1 MSLHP
6 VSVRTR
12 LGAYYFAF
20 FAYIGVVAPYL
31 SLWLAARG
39 YDAPQ
44 IAFVLAMP
52 QVARV
57 FAPTLWGWIADRTG
71 WQRGI
76 VVFTAFSTLI
86 GLSALH
92 LTQSAGEVALVM
104 LAVGM
109 ISAGSMPLVEAAA
122 LVATRAKPGS
132 YGPVRLWGSVGFILT
147 ALCTGVWLD
156 YHGPSTILSILIGLS
171 AIVCLAAFG
180 IPPREAHP
188 AHASHASIGALLAR
202 ADVLAF
208 FAACMCMS
216 VAHGALYA
224 FLSIH
229 LEAAGYAKS
238 AIGALWMLGSAA
250 EIAAFIFL
258 PQLMRRFTLRTL
270 LIASFACAAVRF
282 LLIGW
287 AVQVLVLLIVALLL
301 HAATFGLFHGASLAA
316 VHRIFAG
323 RFEARGQAVYASLT
337 YGVGGAAGTLIAG
350 WTWDSL
356 GPGLAFSVSALFG
369 ALGGGFIWWRV
380 RV

>member
-1 MSLHP
+1 MSLRS
-6 VSVRTR
+6 VSVQAR

-39 YDAPQ
+39 YGAPQ
-44 IAFVLAMP
+44 IALVLAMP

-92 LTQSAGEVALVM
+92 LTQSAGEVALLM

-132 YGPVRLWGSVGFILT
+132 YGPVRLWGSIGFILT

-156 YHGPSTILSILIGLS
+156 YHGPSTILNILIGLS
-171 AIVCLAAFG
+171 ALVCVAAFG
-180 IPPREAHP
+180 IPLREAHP
-188 AHASHASIGALLAR
+188 AHASHASIGVLLVR
-202 ADVLAF
+202 ADVIAF

-350 WTWDSL
+350 WTWDLL

>member
-1 MSLHP
+1 MSVP
-6 VSVRTR
+6 VSVPAR

-39 YDAPQ
+39 YGAPQ

-57 FAPTLWGWIADRTG
+57 FAPTLWGGIADRTG

-76 VVFTAFSTLI
+76 VLFTAFSTLI

-92 LTQSAGEVALVM
+92 WTQSAGEVAAVM
-104 LAVGM
+104 LAVSIIG
-109 ISAGSMPLVEAAA
+109 AGSMPLVEAAA

-156 YHGPSTILSILIGLS
+156 YHGADTILDIILGL
-171 AIVCLAAFG
+171 AALVCVAAFG
-180 IPPREAHP
+180 IPPREAP
-188 AHASHASIGALLAR
+188 PSQASPASIGALLVR

-216 VAHGALYA
+216 VAHGTLYA

-229 LEAAGYAKS
+229 LEAAGYTKA

-250 EIAAFIFL
+250 EIAAFVFL
-258 PQLMRRFTLRTL
+258 PQLMRRFTLRAL

-287 AVQVLVLLIVALLL
+287 AVQVLALLVFALLL
-301 HAATFGLFHGASLAA
+301 HAATFGLFHGASLAV
-316 VHRIFAG
+316 VHRVFAG
-323 RFEARGQAVYASLT
+323 RLEARGQAVYASLT

-356 GPGLAFSVSALFG
+356 GPGYAFSVAALFG
-369 ALGGGFIWWRV
+369 ALGGAFIWWRV

>member
-1 MSLHP
+1 MAVP
-6 VSVRTR
+6 VQAR

-92 LTQSAGEVALVM
+92 LTQSVSEVATVM
-104 LAVGM
+104 LVVSIIG
-109 ISAGSMPLVEAAA
+109 AGSMPLVEAAA

-132 YGPVRLWGSVGFILT
+132 YGPVRLWGSVGFIVT

-156 YHGPSTILSILIGLS
+156 HHGASTILNIILGL
-171 AIVCLAAFG
+171 AALVCIAAFG
-180 IPPREAHP
+180 VPPREAHP
-188 AHASHASIGALLAR
+188 VHSENVRIGELLIR
-202 ADVLAF
+202 PDVLAF

-229 LEAAGYAKS
+229 LEAAGYTKA

-250 EIAAFIFL
+250 EIATFIFL
-258 PQLMRRFTLRTL
+258 PQLMRRFTLRAL
-270 LIASFACAAVRF
+270 LIASYMCAAVRF

-287 AVQVLVLLIVALLL
+287 AVHVLVLLIFALLL

-323 RFEARGQAVYASLT
+323 RLEARGQAVYASLT
-337 YGVGGAAGTLIAG
+337 YGIGGAAGTLIAG

-369 ALGGGFIWWRV
+369 ALGGAFIGWRV

>member
-1 MSLHP
+1 MS
-6 VSVRTR
+6 VSISVPAR

-39 YDAPQ
+39 YSAPQ

-52 QVARV
+52 QLARV

-76 VVFTAFSTLI
+76 VVFTAFSTLV

-92 LTQSAGEVALVM
+92 LTQSAGEVAAVM
-104 LAVGM
+104 LVVSIIG
-109 ISAGSMPLVEAAA
+109 AGSMPLVEAAA
-122 LVATRAKPGS
+122 LMATRARPGS
-132 YGPVRLWGSVGFILT
+132 YGPVRLWGSIGFILT
-147 ALCTGVWLD
+147 AVCTGVWLD
-156 YHGPSTILSILIGLS
+156 YHGASTILNILIGLS
-171 AIVCLAAFG
+171 ALVLVAAFG
-180 IPPREAHP
+180 IPPRESPPGEVAP
-188 AHASHASIGALLAR
+188 ASIGAVLAR
-202 ADVLAF
+202 AEVLAF

-229 LEAAGYAKS
+229 LEAAGYAKT

-250 EIAAFIFL
+250 EIAAFVFL
-258 PQLMRRFTLRTL
+258 PQLMRRYTLRAL
-270 LIASFACAAVRF
+270 LLFSFACAAVRF
-282 LLIGW
+282 VLIGW
-287 AVQVLVLLIVALLL
+287 AVHVLALLILALLL

-316 VHRIFAG
+316 VHRFFAG
-323 RFEARGQAVYASLT
+323 RLEARGQAVYASLT
-337 YGVGGAAGTLIAG
+337 YGIGGAAGTLIAG
-350 WTWDSL
+350 WAWETM
-356 GPGLAFSVSALFG
+356 GPGFAFSISALFG
-369 ALGGGFIWWRV
+369 ALGGAFIGWRV

>member
-1 MSLHP
+1 
-6 VSVRTR
+6 
-12 LGAYYFAF
+12 
-20 FAYIGVVAPYL
+20 VAPYL

-39 YDAPQ
+39 YGAPQ

-57 FAPTLWGWIADRTG
+57 FAPTLWGWVADRTG

-86 GLSALH
+86 GLSTLH
-92 LTQSAGEVALVM
+92 WTQSAGEVAAVM
-104 LAVGM
+104 LGVSIIG
-109 ISAGSMPLVEAAA
+109 AGSMPLVEAAA

-156 YHGPSTILSILIGLS
+156 YHGAHTILNILIGLA

-180 IPPREAHP
+180 IPPRETHAAP
-188 AHASHASIGALLAR
+188 ASPVSIGALLAR
-202 ADVLAF
+202 GEVLAF

-229 LEAAGYAKS
+229 LEAAGYTKA

-250 EIAAFIFL
+250 EIAAFVFL
-258 PQLMRRFTLRTL
+258 PQLMRRFSLRTL

-287 AVQVLVLLIVALLL
+287 AVQVLVLLVVALLL

-323 RFEARGQAVYASLT
+323 RLEARGQAVYASLT

-356 GPGLAFSVSALFG
+356 GAGFAFSVSALFG
-369 ALGGGFIWWRV
+369 ALGGALVWWRV

>member
-1 MSLHP
+1 MSVP
-6 VSVRTR
+6 VSVPTR

-31 SLWLAARG
+31 SLWLAAQG
-39 YDAPQ
+39 FDAPQ

-57 FAPTLWGWIADRTG
+57 FAPALWGWIADRTG

-76 VVFTAFSTLI
+76 VVFTAFSTVT

-92 LTQSAGEVALVM
+92 LAHGVGEVAAIM
-104 LAVGM
+104 LAVSILG
-109 ISAGSMPLVEAAA
+109 AGSMPLVEAAA

-132 YGPVRLWGSVGFILT
+132 YGPVRLWGSIGFILT

-156 YHGPSTILSILIGLS
+156 YHGAQTILDIMIGS
-171 AIVCLAAFG
+171 TVIVCVAAFG
-180 IPPREAHP
+180 IPPREVHP
-188 AHASHASIGALLAR
+188 AHAGHVSIGAVLAR

-229 LEAAGYAKS
+229 LEAAGYTKA

-250 EIAAFIFL
+250 EIAAFVFL
-258 PQLMRRFTLRTL
+258 PQLMRRFTLRFL

-287 AVQVLVLLIVALLL
+287 AVEVLALLVFALLL

-316 VHRIFAG
+316 VHHMFAG
-323 RFEARGQAVYASLT
+323 RLEARGQAVYASLT

-356 GPGLAFSVSALFG
+356 GPGFTFTVSALFG
-369 ALGGGFIWWRV
+369 ALGAAFIWWRV